1 MEQMNDDKHI
11 TERFLNV
18 IKTLRNED
26 SVLQWRN
33 GERSD
38 RVGDIEWVFSK
49 VEMEANRILGNKWV

>member
-1 MEQMNDDKHI
+1 MMINFN
-11 TERFLNV
+11 RAFLNV

-49 VEMEANRILGNKWV
+49 VEKEPNRILENKRV